1 MRQPAEKI
9 RYSKH
14 NRGKA
19 SFKSP
24 HISSFRILNRN
35 GLEIPSGSG
44 VPPVVEEYSQTK
56 PFEFQTPLMPEQAS
70 GYIKCKK
77 HDFL

>member
-1 MRQPAEKI
+1 MQLPAEKI
-9 RYSKH
+9 RHSKY
-14 NRGKA
+14 NRLKA
-19 SFKSP
+19 STKSP

-44 VPPVVEEYSQTK
+44 VALIEEDNQTK
-56 PFEFQTPLMPEQAS
+56 PSEFQAQSMPEQAS